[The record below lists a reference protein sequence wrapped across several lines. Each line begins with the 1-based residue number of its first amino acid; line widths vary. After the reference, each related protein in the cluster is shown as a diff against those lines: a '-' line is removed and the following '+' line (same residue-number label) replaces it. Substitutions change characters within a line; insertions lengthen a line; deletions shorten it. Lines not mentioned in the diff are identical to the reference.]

1 MQVSTYRSIN
11 RIRRTTSRTRTNHRW
26 LETFLEKNT
35 VDLHAVTHHVYPG
48 ITLDNWNQ
56 SSVLDRPLS
65 DISWYAPI
73 VEKTSFRMWYVECSL
88 DGRKRSSRNTYFFSK
103 SGVARKDHM
112 EVEMTVR
119 AVLDHLRVESL
130 RHRFGTPTIWH

>member
-1 MQVSTYRSIN
+1 M
-11 RIRRTTSRTRTNHRW
+11 
-26 LETFLEKNT
+26 
-35 VDLHAVTHHVYPG
+35 DLHAVTHHVYPG

-73 VEKTSFRMWYVECSL
+73 VEKTSFRMWYAECSL
-88 DGRKRSSRNTYFFSK
+88 DENARVETHIFFFKK